1 MNLTDRF
8 SDAVVAALR
17 LHRGQVR
24 KTSTVPYVS
33 HLLRVAGIV
42 LDHGADE
49 DTAIAAVL
57 HDAVEDQGG
66 ARTAEQIRRQF
77 GDRVASVVQECSDTD
92 QTPKPPWRKRKEDYL
107 AHLPSASPAARL
119 IAAADKLDNTRSLLA
134 DYRRMGEAVWQHFR
148 GGRDGTLWY
157 FRSVCSI
164 LQKVDPSALV
174 DELDRAVR
182 ELEREA
188 GQGR

>member
-8 SDAVVAALR
+8 SDAVVAALH

-24 KTSTVPYVS
+24 KTSTVPYAS

-42 LDHGADE
+42 LEHGADE

-77 GDRVASVVQECSDTD
+77 GERVASVVHECSDTD
-92 QTPKPPWRKRKEDYL
+92 QTPAALAKAARKTTRRT
-107 AHLPSASPAARL
+107 PSASPAARL

-157 FRSVCSI
+157 LRSVCNI
-164 LQKVDPSALV
+164 LQKVDPRRL
-174 DELDRAVR
+174 
-182 ELEREA
+182 
-188 GQGR
+188 GR

>member
-1 MNLTDRF
+1 
-8 SDAVVAALR
+8 
-17 LHRGQVR
+17 
-24 KTSTVPYVS
+24 
-33 HLLRVAGIV
+33 
-42 LDHGADE
+42 
-49 DTAIAAVL
+49 
-57 HDAVEDQGG
+57 
-66 ARTAEQIRRQF
+66 
-77 GDRVASVVQECSDTD
+77 
-92 QTPKPPWRKRKEDYL
+92 
-107 AHLPSASPAARL
+107 
-119 IAAADKLDNTRSLLA
+119 LA

-157 FRSVCSI
+157 LRSVCSI

>member
-8 SDAVVAALR
+8 SDAVVVALH

-42 LDHGADE
+42 LEHGADE
-49 DTAIAAVL
+49 VTAIAAVL
-57 HDAVEDQGG
+57 HDAVEDQGV
-66 ARTAEQIRRQF
+66 ARTAEQIRRRF
-77 GDRVASVVQECSDTD
+77 GERVASVVLECSDTD

-107 AHLPSASPAARL
+107 AHLASASPAARL
-119 IAAADKLDNTRSLLA
+119 IAAADKLDNTRSLLT

-157 FRSVCSI
+157 LRSVCDI
-164 LQKVDPSALV
+164 LQKVDPGALV
-174 DELDRAVR
+174 DQLDRAVR

-188 GQGR
+188 GQG